1 MLVSRGRECPWNY
14 SGSAWLASLILSPM
28 FDIIGNNAETMFS
41 QMRRIQQVLEGG
53 SLSEMSACRRVESR
67 EVHVYWIRCTADTWR
82 FPDGHDPAVIAF
94 IHVNKSLIHGD
105 FTATH
110 GDKICFEEMLDR

>member
-1 MLVSRGRECPWNY
+1 MSRGGGCPWNY
-14 SGSAWLASLILSPM
+14 SGSAWLARLILSPM
-28 FDIIGNNAETMFS
+28 FDIIGNNAETMFF

-53 SLSEMSACRRVESR
+53 SLSEMSARRRVESR
-67 EVHVYWIRCTADTWR
+67 EVHVYWVRRGVVACG